1 MHTGSLEE
9 LPGSQEVPAVA
20 GLCPRHS
27 EGVETFVSAE
37 IFGCC
42 DSADSMERVQ
52 GEEPL
57 LSDLQECDT
66 ASDAGQG
73 IPGSTQV
80 SGKRLMLSGCMYEG
94 ELRNM
99 MSQYGVEWF

>member
-1 MHTGSLEE
+1 MYTGGLEE

-20 GLCPRHS
+20 GLCRRHT

-42 DSADSMERVQ
+42 DSSDSVERVQ

-57 LSDLQECDT
+57 LSDLQECDA
-66 ASDAGQG
+66 ASGAGQG
-73 IPGSTQV
+73 VPGSTQV
-80 SGKRLMLSGCMYEG
+80 SGRG
-94 ELRNM
+94 
-99 MSQYGVEWF
+99 